1 MAADVAYVYKG
12 VIGGAEGGGVLRCM
26 CGCDR
31 VLDEGRPMDMCHGVA
46 QSVYGHHPAGDVID
60 NVFAGCHDD
69 NHKCGADDQLE
80 WTAKRNRKMAGRK
93 VWMGVKAL
101 HGMWKDKTFKKKA
114 GGGWMT
120 TDKGQMV
127 LRDEVAALYG

>member
-1 MAADVAYVYKG
+1 
-12 VIGGAEGGGVLRCM
+12 
-26 CGCDR
+26 
-31 VLDEGRPMDMCHGVA
+31 
-46 QSVYGHHPAGDVID
+46 
-60 NVFAGCHDD
+60 
-69 NHKCGADDQLE
+69 
-80 WTAKRNRKMAGRK
+80 MAGRK